1 MEIVWKNHKIKKQVG
16 KILLSSLTARKRCS
30 QLKNAPCFLDIPKS
44 AKAHFL
50 KGDLEKYFAI
60 DFDYPARLICK
71 PIGNC
76 KVKDNQFLKETIIII
91 EIIKI
96 EKDYH

>member
-1 MEIVWKNHKIKKQVG
+1 MEIVWKNHKIKKQVE
-16 KILLSSLTARKRCS
+16 KIVLSNLVAKNRYS
-30 QLKNAPCFLDIPKS
+30 QLKNASCFSDIPRS

-50 KGDLEKYFAI
+50 KGDLKKYFAV
-60 DFDYPARLICK
+60 DFDYPARLVCEPCGDFK
-71 PIGNC
+71 
-76 KVKDNQFLKETIIII
+76 KKDDQILKETITII

>member
-1 MEIVWKNHKIKKQVG
+1 MEIVWKNHRIKKQVE
-16 KILLSSLTARKRCS
+16 KIVRSNIIAKNRYS
-30 QLKNAPCFLDIPKS
+30 QLKNASCFLDIPPS

-50 KGDLEKYFAI
+50 KGDLEKYFAV
-60 DFDYPARLICK
+60 DFDYPARLICEPVGGFK
-71 PIGNC
+71 
-76 KVKDNQFLKETIIII
+76 KEEKQFIKKTIIAI

>member
-1 MEIVWKNHKIKKQVG
+1 MKIVWKNHKIKKQVE
-16 KILLSSLTARKRCS
+16 KIVRSNLIAKNRYS
-30 QLKNAPCFLDIPKS
+30 QLKNAPCFLDIPRS

-50 KGDLEKYFAI
+50 KGDLEKCFAL
-60 DFDYPARLICK
+60 DFDYPARLICE
-71 PIGNC
+71 PIGDF
-76 KVKDNQFLKETIIII
+76 KKKDNQIIKETITVI